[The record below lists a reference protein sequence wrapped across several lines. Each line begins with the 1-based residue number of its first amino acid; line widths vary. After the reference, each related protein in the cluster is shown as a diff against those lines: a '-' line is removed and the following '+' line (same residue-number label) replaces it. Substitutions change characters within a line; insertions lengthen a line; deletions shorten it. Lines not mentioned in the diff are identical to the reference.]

1 MTAGKMFGDWKR
13 DCTSRTL
20 VDSAFAGSQAFASF
34 FSAPV
39 SFDDSGNA
47 ITSTTS
53 QKPTTTHLVQLPA
66 GISVSLLATLFINP
80 PSGSSGVQ
88 LLVIRPLLRWI
99 GHPAALA
106 RQRADHGDDACQRE
120 LCNVIDVADHVRA
133 SGLEQAQA
141 PVLRGCIDALHVAD
155 LPALLNL
162 PAYRLVQR
170 TVHRGQLRRRQAV
183 QVMLD

>member
-1 MTAGKMFGDWKR
+1 MFGDWKR

-66 GISVSLLATLFINP
+66 GISVSLLATLFIDSP
-80 PSGSSGVQ
+80 GSAGGQHGLSGCRPQDQPSDGPGPYRALWCAREHSPLSGRSRGRSV
-88 LLVIRPLLRWI
+88 RPIPHL
-99 GHPAALA
+99 
-106 RQRADHGDDACQRE
+106 
-120 LCNVIDVADHVRA
+120 
-133 SGLEQAQA
+133 
-141 PVLRGCIDALHVAD
+141 
-155 LPALLNL
+155 
-162 PAYRLVQR
+162 
-170 TVHRGQLRRRQAV
+170 
-183 QVMLD
+183 